1 MPEAKP
7 EFILNYSM
15 NRWQLNFKR
24 NVGPTSDS
32 IRECQPQSYDEW
44 EEYYFENVRTKQ
56 HLENLG
62 ERLFEKV
69 NGDVTEENR
78 FHPDLISCITEEM
91 CIEYIQDVVLIRTYN
106 GYCKE
111 IGRV

>member
-1 MPEAKP
+1 MPEAPP

-32 IRECQPQSYDEW
+32 VRECQPQSYDEW
-44 EEYYFENVRTKQ
+44 EEYYFANVRTKE
-56 HLENLG
+56 HLEGLG
-62 ERLFEKV
+62 VRLYEKIE
-69 NGDVTEENR
+69 GTLCEENR
-78 FHPDLISCITEEM
+78 FHPDLILQITEEM
-91 CIEYIQDVVLIRTYN
+91 CIEYIQEVVLIRTYN